1 MAMRVVIFTGG
12 VGGAKLV
19 LGLYQALD
27 PQMLTVVVN
36 TGDDFWHYGLRICP
50 DIDTTLYTLSGRVN
64 RQFGWGVAD
73 DTRNM
78 LAAMSSLGEETWFG
92 LGDRD
97 LATHLLRLKALRE
110 GQSLT
115 QIVRDLTRRMG
126 VQCDVLPMCD
136 QFVETKVHTHEHGV
150 LDFQEYF
157 VKHRWQPAASCIEY
171 SGSASASVS
180 SAVAEAVQ
188 KADALIIAPSNP
200 WLSVEP
206 ILQVPGMRELIRGRR
221 VPRIA
226 VSPIA
231 GGKAFKG
238 PTAKLMGELGL
249 EVSSRAVAR
258 YYADLMN
265 GFIYD
270 ETDGITEVEGLRVT
284 AMQTWME
291 TDADK
296 KRLALQV
303 LHWAESFAL

>member
-1 MAMRVVIFTGG
+1 
-12 VGGAKLV
+12 
-19 LGLYQALD
+19 
-27 PQMLTVVVN
+27 
-36 TGDDFWHYGLRICP
+36 
-50 DIDTTLYTLSGRVN
+50 
-64 RQFGWGVAD
+64 
-73 DTRNM
+73 
-78 LAAMSSLGEETWFG
+78 
-92 LGDRD
+92 
-97 LATHLLRLKALRE
+97 
-110 GQSLT
+110 
-115 QIVRDLTRRMG
+115 
-126 VQCDVLPMCD
+126 MCD

-157 VKHRWQPAASCIEY
+157 VKHRWQPAASRIEY
-171 SGSASASVS
+171 RGAASATVS

-206 ILQVPGMRELIRGRR
+206 ILQVLGMRELIRGRR

-249 EVSSRAVAR
+249 EVSSRAVAG
-258 YYADLMN
+258 YYAGLMN